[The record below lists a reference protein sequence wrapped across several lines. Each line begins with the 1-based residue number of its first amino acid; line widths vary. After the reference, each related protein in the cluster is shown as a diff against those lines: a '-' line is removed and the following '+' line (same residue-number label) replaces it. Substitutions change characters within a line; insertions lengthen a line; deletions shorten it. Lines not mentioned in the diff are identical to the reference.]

1 MDTLDFLEFSKK
13 CREDF
18 LDKMSDLKELNI
30 EMLPRNEDSFYL
42 RKLYEAYDAYL
53 HNLYDEYTKES
64 NIGVSFDSIVYDFL
78 TTISDQCNDASYITF
93 DERALHITCI
103 EYNIIVDIHKFSY
116 ELYSRNHELNERDFF
131 HGTSLSE
138 LLLKDMC
145 TIEQFRNESF
155 YDIDNFNH
163 ITIPDDIE
171 YLKESKMIDIY
182 LLNEVSDIKEKKD
195 YDDFF
200 NLMYTFKSKGMISKS
215 LYRYLITLEDVLYAK
230 KGIVRSLSYTLVA
243 VALLLSG
250 LIFIASTI
258 L

>member
-1 MDTLDFLEFSKK
+1 
-13 CREDF
+13 
-18 LDKMSDLKELNI
+18 
-30 EMLPRNEDSFYL
+30 
-42 RKLYEAYDAYL
+42 
-53 HNLYDEYTKES
+53 
-64 NIGVSFDSIVYDFL
+64 
-78 TTISDQCNDASYITF
+78 
-93 DERALHITCI
+93 
-103 EYNIIVDIHKFSY
+103 
-116 ELYSRNHELNERDFF
+116 
-131 HGTSLSE
+131 
-138 LLLKDMC
+138 MC
-145 TIEQFRNESF
+145 TVEQFRNESF

-171 YLKESKMIDIY
+171 YLKESKMVDIY
-182 LLNEVSDIKEKKD
+182 LLNEVSDIKEKRD